1 MKQIRAALL
10 RLAGILRLTR
20 SDGDIDEELRSH
32 LTMLADEYRHA
43 GFAEVDAH
51 KAAAAKFGSLTSA
64 AEAYRDRRSVPA
76 LEQVAADCRYAAR
89 SLGQTR
95 VLSASII
102 LVLALGIGATTTLMT
117 LFHAVAFRALPLPD
131 AERVVKLSLGI
142 AGDVNRRVN
151 GHVSQ
156 FSYPEL
162 TLYRD
167 TTRALS
173 GVAGVRQEGATWF
186 HGGNRRP
193 IAVALVTP
201 NYFNVLQ
208 VRPAAGRLL
217 TDADRLQ
224 PAAVISH
231 RLWSDALGRDPSV
244 VGTSMLI
251 DREGYTVIGVA
262 EQSFAGTEVDSVD
275 VWLPLEIAA
284 PARGYAKQMVDTSM
298 SWLLV
303 VGRLA
308 PGASLQSA
316 AAEASVIA
324 TSYDTMHPGQRTTV
338 AVSQAAA
345 LDAGLMQSADRA
357 KVIAAGAIVAALAAV
372 LLLICTSNAAA
383 LLLARAIA
391 RQKELAIRIALGAG
405 RRRVVQQLMTESAFL
420 ALIAAAVALALCT
433 IALRTT
439 AQLLPLTG
447 YFDRFVPDITVLTF
461 ASVAALATIILFG
474 VAPALHATRIDPL
487 AALKQGTSGLGGRMP
502 GSRLRHSLVAGQVA
516 VSLVLLLISGLL
528 ARGVE
533 HALSVN
539 TGFPL
544 TNLYAIT
551 VDVPAG
557 SSSAMDRA
565 DLVRRLSLSLR
576 STPGL
581 DVGLVS
587 IPPFVG
593 AGFNQARAAHM
604 SSAVP
609 VQFNRV
615 DPGYFPTLGVST
627 VAGRTFRTGDDRSD
641 VIVNARL
648 ARTFWGDERSAIGQ
662 PVTFLDER
670 PSAPAASAGAGR
682 DAEIGFLT
690 GTVVGVVP
698 TLQSLDVGVPD
709 GPTLYLPVLDE
720 DLTGASFV
728 VRTASRR
735 PLDRLTGDLT
745 RGTDAAVGTAS
756 MEDRV
761 VARTQPARLASA
773 STVLVGLLTLFVA
786 AAGVYGIVAHSVV
799 SRTHEIG
806 VHVALGAPRARVLR
820 LVLGSSLRAVGSG
833 ATFGFAMMVIGALVG
848 SNALEPILFGVRPLD
863 PLAVGVVVCFLGAVM
878 GAAAYLPARHALG
891 VEPIDALRRI

>member
-43 GFAEVDAH
+43 GFADVDAH

-64 AEAYRDRRSVPA
+64 AEAYRDRRSVPV
-76 LEQVAADCRYAAR
+76 LEQVATDCRYAAR

-131 AERVVKLSLGI
+131 AERIVKLSLGI
-142 AGDVNRRVN
+142 AGDVDRRVN

-186 HGGNRRP
+186 HAGNRRA

-201 NYFNVLQ
+201 NYFNLLE

-231 RLWSDALGRDPSV
+231 RLWSDAFGQDPSV
-244 VGTSMLI
+244 IGTSMLI

-262 EQSFAGTEVDSVD
+262 EQSFAGTEVDTVD

-284 PARGYAKQMVDTSM
+284 PARGYAKQMVDASM

-324 TSYDTMHPGQRTTV
+324 TRYDAMHPGQRTTI

-357 KVIAAGAIVAALAAV
+357 KVIGAGAVVVALAAV

-405 RRRVVQQLMTESAFL
+405 RRRVVQQLMTESALL

-433 IALRTT
+433 IVLRTT
-439 AQLLPLTG
+439 AHLLPLTG

-461 ASVAALATIILFG
+461 ASVAALAAIILFG
-474 VAPALHATRIDPL
+474 VAPAIHATRIDPL
-487 AALKQGTSGLGGRMP
+487 ATLKQGTSVLGGRMP
-502 GSRLRHSLVAGQVA
+502 GSRLRHSLVAVQVA

-533 HALSVN
+533 HALRVN
-539 TGFPL
+539 TGFSL

-627 VAGRTFRTGDDRSD
+627 LAGRAFRTGDDRSD

-648 ARTFWGDERSAIGQ
+648 ARTFWGDERAAIGQ
-662 PVTFLDER
+662 PLMFLDER
-670 PSAPAASAGAGR
+670 PSAAGAAAGR
-682 DAEIGFLT
+682 EAEIGFRT

-709 GPTLYLPVLDE
+709 GPTLYLPVVDD
-720 DLTGASFV
+720 DLTDASFV
-728 VRTASRR
+728 VRTTSRR

-761 VARTQPARLASA
+761 VSRTQPARLASA
-773 STVLVGLLTLFVA
+773 ITVLVGMLTLLVA

-820 LVLGSSLRAVGSG
+820 LVLGSSLRAIGSG
-833 ATFGFAMMVIGALVG
+833 ATFGFAMVMIGAFVG

-863 PLAVGVVVCFLGAVM
+863 PLALGVVVCFLGAVV
-878 GAAAYLPARHALG
+878 GAAAYLPARRALG